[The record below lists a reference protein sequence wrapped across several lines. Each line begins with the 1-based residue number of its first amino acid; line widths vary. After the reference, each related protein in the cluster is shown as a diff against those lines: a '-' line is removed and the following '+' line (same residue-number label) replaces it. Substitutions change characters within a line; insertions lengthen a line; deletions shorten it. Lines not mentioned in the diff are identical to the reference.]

1 MKIKA
6 LISFTG
12 KVIMR
17 PSEERTVTD
26 ETGQD
31 LIQAGLAIR
40 LDDPEEVRV
49 DDPEEVKV
57 DDPEEVKV
65 EKKPIKKKAAAKEA

>member
-17 PSEERTVTD
+17 PGEERTVTD

-40 LDDPEEVRV
+40 LDDPEEV
-49 DDPEEVKV
+49 
-57 DDPEEVKV
+57 KV